1 LIRPQIYFLFSLLF
15 ISISIQSLKAQ
26 AQTGIYVGTN
36 LLSLS
41 TKEIN
46 SKSALGFDLG
56 FQFITGIHRTGDLF
70 TEIGYS
76 SNSIK
81 LEGNLN
87 NETDFFKFHVQ
98 NVNVNFLYN
107 RYLKLPE
114 SNKPHIGLQA
124 GISFSILNQWRLKD
138 EEEAN
143 YTFGETDYSFF
154 DIQELR
160 PINTHIV
167 GGIEIGFEQYRLN
180 LRYYKT
186 ITNPLRQGGDLE
198 EDIGGDSLPHTI
210 ALSFTYF
217 WDKFY

>member
-1 LIRPQIYFLFSLLF
+1 MIRLQIYFSLFLLL
-15 ISISIQSLKAQ
+15 ILVSIQTVKAQ
-26 AQTGIYVGTN
+26 TQTGIYVGTN
-36 LLSLS
+36 ILSL
-41 TKEIN
+41 TTEEIN
-46 SKSALGFDLG
+46 SERALGFDLG
-56 FQFITGIHRTGDLF
+56 FQFITGIHRTGDLL
-70 TEIGYS
+70 TEMGYS
-76 SNSIK
+76 SNSIN

-87 NETDFFKFHVQ
+87 NNSEYFKFHVQ
-98 NVNVNFLYN
+98 NFNVNFLYS

-124 GISFSILNQWRLKD
+124 GISFSILNQWSLKD

-143 YTFGETDYSFF
+143 YSFGETDYSFF

-180 LRYYKT
+180 LRCYKT
-186 ITNPLRQGGDLE
+186 ITNPLRQGGDIE
-198 EDIGGDSLPHTI
+198 DDIGGDSLPYTI